1 MRRKTL
7 IVIALIAVMLLSS
20 FLPLVEVYAAEDAT
34 VTEMTFNSDLYKGL
48 KEYFQGK
55 NIDAIY
61 NDVEH
66 TITMSNEVLNGVEEI
81 SLKEKGLS
89 NIAGIENFTNVKS
102 LILSANNLSEKS
114 NLGVLNSLSKLNYL
128 DLSSNNIKDLS
139 EIEPLIMK
147 LIAIDTNAINISSQT
162 AKAVYDIEIDQEEQT
177 LTRSFTLPQILQMA
191 GIAKDGKINNKGYL
205 KADWFVE
212 TDYASN
218 RNSYSS
224 IKPYIVSSSIPNPVT
239 SEDDSFDIQVGI
251 EDSVG
256 NYLPL
261 EGLVKLSI
269 TIKDISSDG
278 YTLNPASKNLL
289 KDSVF
294 TIFFVVHVDD
304 TDAVIIKDRNLYR
317 AIKEQLTKNQEIN
330 PDLISYKYGTTAD
343 GEVYYDVCDYY
354 YNTST
359 KEGTLSVGGTDIY
372 KISNFSLNGGESII
386 RVKNASGSYV
396 STTEPVKYE
405 AVDVTEVD
413 EYGSVTTKR
422 KIKVPHINTDCRDL
436 YVDAWDEP
444 QAFVITDLDL
454 VNKITSLILNDKRI
468 YDLSGLEGFIGL
480 ESNLNVSYNYID
492 TMATIYLL
500 QKEKEGR
507 NSSLQELF
515 SEKKAAMASKKD
527 KVTSAYKSA
536 TDAKKAIEAEIKKIE
551 ENLNKLSEITDTS
564 SSEYTNTVKA
574 IEASIKT
581 INGDGT
587 DENPGLIGTIKKAFT
602 DPQDGIQANLA
613 EMYNRLAKMYKV
625 YNKEYKLTSILI
637 PEMNYQTEEEWETYK
652 ETNKTLAGAKEM
664 AKAEVARINTLEK
677 AGALSILEKAL
688 IVKAFGLSLSD
699 EQEFPVS
706 YALNE
711 LVKNYEEVSAGRS
724 TWVSMNAEFIEI
736 GIYSSAANYCL
747 LERMNNDTAVAA
759 CYVEDYLAS
768 VLQNYS
774 YEDIDTDLVQAIYEK
789 VKYGTTSSKYDY
801 YLNQIF
807 TTYIAQELTYEGVTL
822 PACKGQY
829 YKVSK
834 LNVNV
839 TERSSGVASIG
850 NYPSAVN
857 FTETISVVNKTSTTG
872 TLFFDQLMNLV
883 NKFTAID
890 ETSLYVNLPALKRID
905 VRNNE
910 IETLGP
916 TEVTVVDKEGN
927 EQTTTETLATL
938 KNLKELYAGHNF
950 VSGDIAC
957 VDWTTLTSL
966 KRLDLSYNFI
976 RDIKPLEV
984 LKNLRYLDVSDN
996 LLAGPFNISVR
1007 KMEKLH
1013 DLKLA
1018 GNQYT
1023 DISQILND
1031 YEMISGGDFTN
1042 YFAREDTLNLDLS
1055 RQELEINIEDPI
1067 PYDANANV
1075 KEIELPPIFAQL
1087 EYIDAPRTAF
1097 GTTSSKGSIQA
1108 RGGVAYIPV
1117 HEAGDYEATVKV
1129 IAANGYPEEVTTS
1142 VGINTICTINY
1153 AVRKANVTEV
1163 VINENV
1169 TAVEK
1174 GQTYNF
1180 TATVEGENIA
1190 DRRVS
1195 WSLSGNNS
1203 TGTTI
1208 SENGEL
1214 VIAADETSEKI
1225 TITATSRANDSKSV
1239 RLDLAVIAEGASAIT
1254 GIKIEADKTTVKPG
1268 MTVNLSATVEGA
1280 NLTEDAQ
1287 AVTWN
1292 IAGHK
1297 STRTTISEDGVLTTG
1312 TNEPEGTTITVTA
1325 TSVENPA
1332 VTASKDIKVSTT
1344 EPETP
1349 TNPEEPNYGYTVSSD
1364 GTEVLG
1370 ISPNTKATD
1379 FKSKLVSDP
1388 SYTVEVKREGNT
1400 ISDTNYVATSD
1411 IVVITK
1417 DGELVGSYELVVKG
1431 DVNGDGVAD
1440 ALDSSLIKA
1449 HRAKLETLSGAY
1461 LQAADIN
1468 NDGYVDIIDVR
1479 LLLYHRAKIDGYIL

>member
-20 FLPLVEVYAAEDAT
+20 FLPLMEVYAAEDAT
-34 VTEMTFNSDLYKGL
+34 AKEMTFNSDLYKGL

-55 NIDAIY
+55 NIDAKY

-66 TITMSNEVLNGVEEI
+66 TITMSNEVLNGIEEI

-114 NLGVLNSLSKLNYL
+114 NLGVLNSLSNLSYL

-139 EIEPLIMK
+139 EIESLIMR
-147 LIAIDTNAINISSQT
+147 LLAIDTNAINISSQT

-177 LTRSFTLPQILQMA
+177 LKRSFTLPQILQMA
-191 GIAKDGKINNKGYL
+191 GIVKNGQIENRGYL
-205 KADWFVE
+205 KADWFDE
-212 TDYASN
+212 TDYASS
-218 RNSYSS
+218 RNVYSS

-269 TIKDISSDG
+269 TIKDRSTEG

-330 PDLISYKYGTTAD
+330 SDLLSYKYGTTAD
-343 GEVYYDVCDYY
+343 GEIYYDVCDYN
-354 YNTST
+354 YNSST
-359 KEGTLSVGGTDIY
+359 KEGILSVGGTDIY
-372 KISNFSLNGGESII
+372 KIRNFSVNGGESVIQ
-386 RVKNASGSYV
+386 VKNAAGIYV
-396 STTEPVKYE
+396 STRESVKYE
-405 AVDVTEVD
+405 AVQTEEVD
-413 EYGSVTTKR
+413 EHGVVTYKR
-422 KIKVPHINTDCRDL
+422 KIKVPHINADCRDL

-500 QKEKEGR
+500 QKEKEER

-515 SEKKAAMASKKD
+515 NEKKAAMASKKD
-527 KVTSAYKSA
+527 KVTSAYNSA
-536 TDAKKAIEAEIKKIE
+536 KAAKKSIEAEIKKIE
-551 ENLNKLSEITDTS
+551 ENLDKLAGITDTA

-574 IEASIKT
+574 IETSIKA

-587 DENPGLIGTIKKAFT
+587 DENPGFIGTIRKAFT
-602 DPQDGIQANLA
+602 DPQDGIEANLA

-625 YNKEYKLTSILI
+625 YNKEYKLTTILT
-637 PEMNYQTEEEWETYK
+637 PEMNYQTEEEWEIYK
-652 ETNKTLAGAKEM
+652 ETNKTLVGAKGM
-664 AKAEVARINTLEK
+664 LKSEVSRINTLEK
-677 AGALSILEKAL
+677 AGALTILEKTL
-688 IVKAFGLSLSD
+688 IVQAFGLNLSD

-711 LVKNYEEVSAGRS
+711 LVKNYEEAGAERS
-724 TWVSMNAEFIEI
+724 TWVSMNAKFIEI
-736 GIYSSAANYCL
+736 GIYSAAANYCL
-747 LERMNNDTAVAA
+747 LERMNNDTAVAV
-759 CYVEDYLAS
+759 CYVEDYLAT
-768 VLQNYS
+768 VLQNYK
-774 YEDIDTDLVQAIYEK
+774 YEDIDTTLVQAIYDK
-789 VKYGTTSSKYDY
+789 VKYNNDSLEYDS
-801 YLNQIF
+801 YLNTIF
-807 TTYIAQELTYEGVTL
+807 TTYIATELTYEGVNL
-822 PACKGQY
+822 PACKGRY
-829 YKVSK
+829 YRVSK
-834 LNVNV
+834 LDVKV
-839 TERSSGVASIG
+839 VERNSGVAAIG
-850 NYPSAVN
+850 NYPSAVD
-857 FTETISVVNKTSTTG
+857 FTETISVVNKTSSSG
-872 TLFFDQLMNLV
+872 TLFFDQLMSLA

-890 ETSLYVNLPALKRID
+890 ETSLYVNLPTLKRID

-916 TEVTVVDKEGN
+916 IEVTKVDRDGN
-927 EQTTTETLATL
+927 EQTSTETLATL

-966 KRLDLSYNFI
+966 KKLDLSYNFI

-996 LLAGPFNISVR
+996 LLAGSFNISLR
-1007 KMEKLH
+1007 KMEKLR
-1013 DLKLA
+1013 DVKLA
-1018 GNQYT
+1018 GNQYS
-1023 DISQILND
+1023 DINQILYD

-1067 PYDANANV
+1067 PYDVNANV
-1075 KEIELPPIFAQL
+1075 KEIELPPIFEQL

-1097 GTTSSKGSIQA
+1097 GTTSSKGSVQA

-1117 HEAGDYEATVKV
+1117 HEAGDYVATVKV
-1129 IAANGYPEEVTTS
+1129 IAANGYPEDVTTS
-1142 VGINTICTINY
+1142 VGIDTICTINY

-1163 VINENV
+1163 KINENI
-1169 TAVEK
+1169 TTVEK

-1190 DRRVS
+1190 DTRVT
-1195 WSLSGNNS
+1195 WLLSGNNS
-1203 TGTTI
+1203 AETTI
-1208 SENGEL
+1208 SDNGEL
-1214 VIAADETSEKI
+1214 VVAADETSEKI
-1225 TITATSRANDSKSV
+1225 TIIATSRANDNMST
-1239 RLDLAVIAEGASAIT
+1239 RLELTIVEAGTPIIT
-1254 GIKIEADKTTVKPG
+1254 GITIEADKTEVNPEG
-1268 MTVNLSATVEGA
+1268 TVNLSATVQGT
-1280 NLTEDAQ
+1280 NLDADAQ
-1287 AVTWN
+1287 AVTWS
-1292 IAGHK
+1292 IAGNNN
-1297 STRTTISEDGVLTTG
+1297 EDTKIDENGVLVIG
-1312 TNEPEGTTITVTA
+1312 KEEIAGTITVTA
-1325 TSVENPA
+1325 TSVAN
-1332 VTASKDIKVSTT
+1332 TAIIANKDITVVIP

-1349 TNPEEPNYGYTVSSD
+1349 VEPEYGYTVSSD
-1364 GTEVLG
+1364 GTEVVG
-1370 ISPNTKATD
+1370 ISPNTATTN
-1379 FKSKLVSDP
+1379 FKSKFVNDP
-1388 SYTVEVKREGNT
+1388 SYTVEVRRDGET
-1400 ISDTNYVATSD
+1400 ISDTDYVATSD
-1411 IVVITK
+1411 IVVISK
-1417 DGELVGSYELVVKG
+1417 DGQLVGSYELVVKG

-1449 HRAKLETLSGAY
+1449 HRAKIEILSGTF
-1461 LQAADIN
+1461 LEAADIN

-1479 LLLYHRAKIDGYIL
+1479 LLLYHRARIEGYIL